1 MSTIKSDASVTIYDR
16 DRNPTGV
23 VTVDADNIGLS
34 SYMWIKEKED
44 KTVYR
49 SLTMKTDGR
58 VGKEYLHRRV
68 MALDIGCGKVV
79 KFKTPNRLDCRRANL
94 YIDTNRKVMV
104 YTTLPKNPRE
114 FMKYLDANHS
124 GTQYENIASLLT
136 ISYYSK
142 KSVVFEIEGGE
153 TNLSPSVVTTLF
165 DEFFKTEF
173 NYQGKVSVV
182 INRSPD
188 VILESKPLLKPVVLY
203 PHPAQIMADE
213 RGKLAPIEPSADKV
227 MPTTQ
232 AGASAMVLPVAA
244 TGNVVAF
251 AQRLVAEVF
260 GTKEV
265 SLDSFSF
272 AIRQDDE
279 VLKFSFEREKDAG
292 SVLKKAVVTGLELQ

>member
-1 MSTIKSDASVTIYDR
+1 MSTTKSDASVTIYDR
-16 DRNPTGV
+16 DHNPTGV

-68 MALDIGCGKVV
+68 MALDIGCGKMV

-188 VILESKPLLKPVVLY
+188 VILESKPLKPVV
-203 PHPAQIMADE
+203 PEKHPAQII
-213 RGKLAPIEPSADKV
+213 APIEPSADKV
-227 MPTTQ
+227 VPTTQ
-232 AGASAMVLPVAA
+232 AGASVMVLPVAA
-244 TGNVVAF
+244 ASGDSGDAVAF
-251 AQRLVAEVF
+251 VQRLVAEVF

-265 SLDSFSF
+265 SLDFCSFG
-272 AIRQDDE
+272 IRQQGDL
-279 VLKFSFEREKDAG
+279 LKFSFEREKDAG